1 MILAGGL
8 NPENVA
14 NAIKVLNPDCVDVS
28 SGVENENGIGKSKEK
43 NKYVRYKCKKSQ
55 PLS

>member
-8 NPENVA
+8 NPDNVA

-28 SGVENENGIGKSKEK
+28 SGVENDNGIGKSKEK
-43 NKYVRYKCKKSQ
+43 INMFVTNARKVSN
-55 PLS
+55 

>member
-8 NPENVA
+8 NPDNVA

-28 SGVENENGIGKSKEK
+28 SGVENKNGIGKSQEK
-43 NKYVRYKCKKSQ
+43 INMFVTNARKVSR
-55 PLS
+55 

>member
-8 NPENVA
+8 NPDNVT
-14 NAIKVLNPDCVDVS
+14 NAIKILHPDCVDVS

-43 NKYVRYKCKKSQ
+43 INMFRSNPRKVSC
-55 PLS
+55 